1 MVGWSSEI
9 SLDVEW
15 AHAVAPGAAITL
27 VLAKSNEDADILSA
41 TKYAVDHNLGE
52 VISQSFGE
60 GETCMDPNLLKQQHA
75 VFQAAN
81 AKGITLIASSGDQGS
96 AQPTCDGSSFFLS
109 ASSPASDPLVLGV
122 GGTQLAATPVVI
134 SGGTITDPGGV
145 YQGET
150 SLE

>member
-1 MVGWSSEI
+1 M
-9 SLDVEW
+9 
-15 AHAVAPGAAITL
+15 
-27 VLAKSNEDADILSA
+27 SA
-41 TKYAVDHNLGE
+41 TKYAVDHNLGD

-134 SGGTITDPGGV
+134 SGGHHYRPRRRLSGRNG
-145 YQGET
+145 
-150 SLE
+150 LE